1 MTRYLP
7 ILMLALGLFLVSASF
22 ASVRA
27 AEPRPA
33 ATEFCAELSA
43 QPAVD
48 REIPEELG
56 RCWKKM
62 GLGALIPGCHGPA
75 DIVRVEQPFV
85 PDTHGCWPAPMDLV
99 VDDGPPPLLD
109 IPPPRA

>member
-27 AEPRPA
+27 AEPMPA
-33 ATEFCAELSA
+33 AIGFCAELSA
-43 QPAVD
+43 EPATD
-48 REIPEELG
+48 REIPEKLG

-62 GLGALIPGCHGPA
+62 GLGTLIPGCHGHA
-75 DIVRVEQPFV
+75 DIVRVEQPLV
-85 PDTHGCWPAPMDLV
+85 PDTLRCWPAPMDLV
-99 VDDGPPPLLD
+99 GDDGPPPLLD